1 MRGNIMTKIMETL
14 KKWWLVLILG
24 IISIGLGIWA
34 LANPGAGFSAV
45 SLIVAIDFI
54 VVGVFSVAYV
64 IANRDII
71 PAWGWDLVAAII
83 ILLLGIAVAAIPGL
97 SESIAIWLFT
107 FGFIFKGIFSIFKAF
122 TFKSEGV
129 KGWGWVLALGIITL
143 ILGIMLIVNP
153 IVSALSIDL
162 LAAFGMFSFGISMI
176 VTSIQMSKAKS
187 TIESFKENRR

>member
-1 MRGNIMTKIMETL
+1 MRGNTMTKIMETL

-122 TFKSEGV
+122 TF
-129 KGWGWVLALGIITL
+129 
-143 ILGIMLIVNP
+143 
-153 IVSALSIDL
+153 DH
-162 LAAFGMFSFGISMI
+162 
-176 VTSIQMSKAKS
+176 
-187 TIESFKENRR
+187 